1 MKQDLTI
8 WTVYHRDEQVEQ
20 YGLQETDT
28 RKLYAAHKPCPWTDR
43 PFNELNPA
51 WSELV
56 AMLSIWYCNQR
67 SEWIGIN
74 HYRRQFEP
82 ERLPE
87 VGECCCYAK
96 YDLGDTILD
105 HYGKCHHREDL
116 ETAIAVI
123 DYRCGESNPYSEYL
137 RTSRTLLGNICL
149 VMRWEEFCD
158 MCDWLF
164 PILNHVK
171 TSLIGS
177 THYFD
182 EELKLCREKAVRD
195 FGEELADYQMRTISF
210 IGERLV
216 SAWIATNMKVIEIH
230 AVNPYL

>member
-1 MKQDLTI
+1 MSKKLTI

-20 YGLQETDT
+20 YGLQENET
-28 RKLYAAHKPCPWTDR
+28 RRLYGTHLDDMGR
-43 PFNELNPA
+43 GINRLNPA

-56 AMLSIWYCNQR
+56 ALYYIWSNSIFSDYV
-67 SEWIGIN
+67 GIN
-74 HYRRQFEP
+74 HYRRQYTP

-87 VGECCCYAK
+87 QGECSCYAK
-96 YDLGDTILD
+96 YDLGDTILN
-105 HYGKCHHREDL
+105 HYAKCHHREDL
-116 ETAIAVI
+116 QAAIDVL
-123 DYRCGESNPYSEYL
+123 DYHHGADNAYSEYL
-137 RTSRTLLGNICL
+137 KISTTLMGNMCF
-149 VMRWEEFCD
+149 VMWWGDFCD

-164 PILNHVK
+164 LILNHIK

-182 EELKLCREKAVRD
+182 EELKLWREKAVRD
-195 FGEELADYQMRTISF
+195 FGEERADYQMRTISF

>member
-1 MKQDLTI
+1 MKEDLTI
-8 WTVYHRDEQVEQ
+8 WTVYHKD
-20 YGLQETDT
+20 GLLAEYQIKNPDT
-28 RKLYAAHKPCPWTDR
+28 HKYYAAHGDDR
-43 PFNELNPA
+43 GDVINKLNPA

-56 AMLSIWYCNQR
+56 AIYYLWRNGLK

-116 ETAIAVI
+116 ETAINCI

-137 RTSRTLLGNICL
+137 RTSRTLLGNICF

-158 MCDWLF
+158 MCEWLF
-164 PILNHVK
+164 PILNHIK

-182 EELKLCREKAVRD
+182 EELELWRDKAVKD
-195 FGEELADYQMRTISF
+195 FGYDRADYQMRTISF

-216 SAWIATNMKVIEIH
+216 SAWIATNMRVIQI
-230 AVNPYL
+230 AKVNPQP